1 MVVRIR
7 KFRVRLYKAVMAILE
22 SGEVRR
28 KNARAGVRAQYPN

>member
-22 SGEVRR
+22 SGEARH
-28 KNARAGVRAQYPN
+28 KNARARA